1 MRTQKEVGSCQWAVR
16 RKMQEEVSSA
26 QWAVR
31 RVFFS
36 RQLNGR
42 RDVPPDRNRAEAP
55 GNQKITG
62 CVVSSAHCTL
72 HTAHF
77 SAAHCQLLTANFSLA
92 CLIILFATCAAQTS
106 AQQIAVRGETVYTMA
121 GQPIR
126 DGVVLMREGKIE
138 RVGPAS
144 EIKIPAGYKTL
155 SAKVVTPGLIDARTV
170 VGLSGY
176 LNQPHDQMQL
186 ELSASIQ
193 PELRAI
199 DAYDAREKLVEW
211 LRRFGVTTIHTGHA
225 PGALMS
231 GQTMIVKTYGK
242 EVDEA
247 VIVPAAM
254 VAATLGTAG
263 MGQSGKS
270 PGTRAKQ
277 ISMLRAEFFKA
288 REYDAKQ
295 TAKEDQKPARDLRQE
310 ILARVLKRELP
321 LLVSAHRAQDIIT
334 ALRLAK
340 EFNIRIILDG
350 AAESYL
356 VMDEIKAA
364 GVPVIVHP
372 TMYRAG
378 GEMEN
383 LSMETAATLR
393 KAGIQV
399 ALQSGYETYVPKT
412 RVVLFEAAAAAAN
425 GLNQEEALATVTT
438 EAAKILGINNRV
450 GSLESGKDA
459 DLALFDGDPFEYTS
473 HVIGVIINGQIVS
486 EEVK

>member
-1 MRTQKEVGSCQWAVR
+1 METKQMRMQTKRVR
-16 RKMQEEVSSA
+16 LLSAFCLLLSGLLLAAGASTASA
-26 QWAVR
+26 Q
-31 RVFFS
+31 
-36 RQLNGR
+36 L
-42 RDVPPDRNRAEAP
+42 
-55 GNQKITG
+55 
-62 CVVSSAHCTL
+62 
-72 HTAHF
+72 
-77 SAAHCQLLTANFSLA
+77 
-92 CLIILFATCAAQTS
+92 
-106 AQQIAVRGETVYTMA
+106 AVRGDTVYTMA
-121 GQPIR
+121 GSPVR
-126 DGVVLMREGKIE
+126 DGIVLIRGGKIE

-144 EIKIPAGYKTL
+144 QVAIPSGYKTL
-155 SAKVVTPGLIDARTV
+155 RAKIVTPGLIDARTV

-211 LRRFGVTTIHTGHA
+211 LRRFGVTTVHTGHA
-225 PGALMS
+225 PGALIS
-231 GQTMIVKTYGK
+231 GLTMIVKTVGD

-247 VIVPAAM
+247 VLVPSAA
-254 VAATLGTAG
+254 VATTLGTAG
-263 MGQSGKS
+263 MGQAGKS

-277 ISMLRAEFFKA
+277 ISMLRAEFLKA
-288 REYDAKQ
+288 KEYDAKQ
-295 TAKEDQKPARDLRQE
+295 TVAKEDQKPARDLRQE
-310 ILARVLKRELP
+310 ILVRVLKREIP
-321 LLVSAHRAQDIIT
+321 LLVSAQRAQDIIS

-340 EFNIRIILDG
+340 EFNLRMILDG

-364 GVPVIVHP
+364 GVPVIIHP
-372 TMYRAG
+372 TMYRAA

-383 LSMETAATLR
+383 LSLETAATLR

-425 GLNQEEALATVTT
+425 GLTLEEALATVTT
-438 EAAKILGINNRV
+438 DAARILGINNRV
-450 GSLESGKDA
+450 GSLEPGKDA

-473 HVIGVIINGQIVS
+473 HVIGVVITGQLVS